1 MAFFSGA
8 MLVSGSV
15 DAIDRRHSTFVHPA
29 NWPKETLSP
38 NKKKVTWPEAIW
50 ESIVDVCDKFSH

>member
-1 MAFFSGA
+1 

-38 NKKKVTWPEAIW
+38 NKKKVT
-50 ESIVDVCDKFSH
+50 VDVCDKFSHKKN

>member
-1 MAFFSGA
+1 

-38 NKKKVTWPEAIW
+38 NKKKVT
-50 ESIVDVCDKFSH
+50 VDVCDKFSH